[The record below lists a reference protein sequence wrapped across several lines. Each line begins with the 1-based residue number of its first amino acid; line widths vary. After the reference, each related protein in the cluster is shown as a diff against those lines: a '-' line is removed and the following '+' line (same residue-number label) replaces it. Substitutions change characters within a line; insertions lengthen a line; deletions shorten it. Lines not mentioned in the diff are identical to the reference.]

1 MEQFLY
7 LNEYLILICKQCAY
21 AIPPTFLT
29 SHLKRHL
36 HGFRGFENRAAL
48 SALEKHLLGLSLVNL
63 LEENVVFLILIGLH
77 CRKFRCTTASNVGI
91 AYILLHHL
99 PGSRK

>member
-7 LNEYLILICKQCAY
+7 LKEYRILICKQCAY

-36 HGFRGFENRAAL
+36 HKFRGFENRAAL
-48 SALEKHLLGLSLVNL
+48 SALEKQFPRPFS
-63 LEENVVFLILIGLH
+63 
-77 CRKFRCTTASNVGI
+77 S
-91 AYILLHHL
+91 
-99 PGSRK
+99 